1 MFRILRR
8 FLSRNIT
15 TVSRTGWEAR
25 RQRRVENASDTLLRG
40 RCRRSHMVHARFWQ
54 FSKHAVHWEH
64 FDKHERERRKQLVAE
79 WKRREEEKLDAGTSS
94 GSSDPEKHWD
104 NWKHFEVRQVRT
116 QRVARVSK
124 HDK

>member
-1 MFRILRR
+1 MDIANLTQTNPK
-8 FLSRNIT
+8 SRKERKI
-15 TVSRTGWEAR
+15 
-25 RQRRVENASDTLLRG
+25 
-40 RCRRSHMVHARFWQ
+40 RCRLEVPEFW
-54 FSKHAVHWEH
+54 
-64 FDKHERERRKQLVAE
+64 HERERRKQLVAE

-116 QRVARVSK
+116 QSVARVSK